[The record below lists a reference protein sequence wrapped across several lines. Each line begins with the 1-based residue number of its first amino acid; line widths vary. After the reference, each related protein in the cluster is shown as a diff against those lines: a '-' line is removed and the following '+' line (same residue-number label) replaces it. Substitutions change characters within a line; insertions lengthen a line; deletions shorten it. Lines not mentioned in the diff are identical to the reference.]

1 MIDELKYYFN
11 KILWEYINAYQYSF
25 FGWLNFKWHK
35 NFWYSMIYSNN
46 GYLIIKNGNT
56 YHIGWKGKLNNY
68 FSQSK
73 IKKYL
78 CKRKGWKC

>member
-1 MIDELKYYFN
+1 
-11 KILWEYINAYQYSF
+11 
-25 FGWLNFKWHK
+25 
-35 NFWYSMIYSNN
+35 MIYSNN
-46 GYLIIKNGNT
+46 GYLIIKNGNP